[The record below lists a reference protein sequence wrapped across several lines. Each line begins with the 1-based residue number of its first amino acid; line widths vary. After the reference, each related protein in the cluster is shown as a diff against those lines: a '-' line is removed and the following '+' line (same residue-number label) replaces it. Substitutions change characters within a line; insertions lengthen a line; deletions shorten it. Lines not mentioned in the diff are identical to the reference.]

1 MNPAFPS
8 ALPRLC
14 IAALLLTLL
23 ASHVNA
29 QTPEHARILAA
40 SNRTMSAT
48 LTLTPGKPPLE
59 IQDLPAKRTLTL
71 PQLFTITLA
80 NGSTLRSSDLHPDG
94 NPTAISNP
102 TEKHLCANSDDLTS
116 GAHFH
121 WCLLVPAN
129 GSYMRAQLSIHAG
142 ARELPIAQV
151 HLLQFEDLQAH
162 VVGTVKG
169 SPAADDSMYFAF
181 EHPLSVTTVDHG
193 AVDASISR
201 VLPLQANQ
209 EVTYSA
215 VIGAYSPGQLRRDF
229 LAYIE
234 RERPRPYK
242 PFLNYNTWYDIGYEN
257 RYSES
262 GALDR
267 IHAFGTEL
275 VEKRHVQLDSFVFDD
290 GWDDPTSFWGFN
302 HDLPDGFTRIAQ
314 QAATYNAGIG
324 VWLSP
329 WGGYADQ
336 KRERIANGKSLGYE
350 IIASGFALSGPKYFH
365 DFSTICST
373 MIQKYNVNA
382 FKIDG
387 TGNAD
392 RVFPGS
398 VFDSDFDAAIHLIH
412 QIRAEKPGIFMNL
425 STGTYPSPFWLF
437 YSDTIWRGGDDHDF
451 AGVGSQRQRW
461 ITYRDE
467 QTYRNVVQTGP
478 LFPLNSLMLH
488 GMIFAQQAEDLGTDP
503 HRRFP
508 RAKSSPFSVAAH
520 SCRKCTSRHPSS
532 PPPTGT
538 SSPKPLAGPAT
549 TPPFSRIF
557 TGSAAI
563 PASCKFM
570 DGPRG
575 ARTAGSSPSAILPH
589 SHRRSTSTSL
599 PPLSSPRNSAAP
611 SPSRSPSRPPSP
623 RCTGTP
629 IKTAPSPSSPS
640 KFASSNLPAR
650 PNSPH
655 AETSEPTAHFRTP
668 PSTSEQLQPSP
679 VPATSQN
686 PATSPR
692 PSSTDPRRYNC

>member
-1 MNPAFPS
+1 
-8 ALPRLC
+8 
-14 IAALLLTLL
+14 
-23 ASHVNA
+23 
-29 QTPEHARILAA
+29 
-40 SNRTMSAT
+40 MSAT
-48 LTLTPGKPPLE
+48 LTLTPGKTQLE
-59 IQDLPAKRTLTL
+59 IRDLPAKRTITL
-71 PQLFTITLA
+71 PQLFSITLA
-80 NGSTLRSSDLHPDG
+80 DGSTLRSSDLRPDG
-94 NPTAISNP
+94 NLAANSSP
-102 TEKHLCANSDDLTS
+102 TEKQLCAESNDPTS

-129 GSYMRAQLSIHAG
+129 SRYMREQLTIHTG
-142 ARELPIAQV
+142 ARELAIAQL
-151 HLLQFEDLQAH
+151 HLLQFQDSRAH
-162 VVGTVKG
+162 VIGTVKG

-181 EHPLSVTTVDHG
+181 EHPLSVTTVDHS
-193 AVDASISR
+193 AVDAAISR

-215 VIGAYSPGQLRRDF
+215 VLGTSSPGQLRRDF

-290 GWDDPTSFWGFN
+290 GWDNPTSFWGFN
-302 HDLPDGFTRIAQ
+302 HDLPGGFTRIAQ

-329 WGGYADQ
+329 WGGYAEQ
-336 KRERIANGKSLGYE
+336 KRQRIANGKSLGYE
-350 IIASGFALSGPKYFH
+350 IIANGFALSGPKYFH
-365 DFSTICST
+365 DFSAICST
-373 MIQKYNVNA
+373 MIRNFNVNT

-412 QIRAEKPGIFMNL
+412 QIRTEKPGIFMNL

-467 QTYRNVVQTGP
+467 QTYRNVVQAGP

-488 GMIFAQQAEDLGTDP
+488 GMIFAQQAEDLSTDP
-503 HRRFP
+503 HHDFP
-508 RAKSSPFSVAAH
+508 DEVLSFFGSGTQLQEMYVTPSLLTSADWDIFAKTA
-520 SCRKCTSRHPSS
+520 RWSRDH
-532 PPPTGT
+532 
-538 SSPKPLAGPAT
+538 
-549 TPPFSRIF
+549 
-557 TGSAAI
+557 AAI
-563 PASCKFM
+563 LQDVHWIGGDPGKLQVYGWAAWSPH
-570 DGPRG
+570 GWIVTLRN
-575 ARTAGSSPSAILPH
+575 PSAQQQTFNLNPAAALELPAQ
-589 SHRRSTSTSL
+589 HRSAFTVTQ
-599 PPLSSPRNSAAP
+599 PFAAP
-611 SPSRSPSRPPSP
+611 SLPSQHWRSDQTVPLS
-623 RCTGTP
+623 
-629 IKTAPSPSSPS
+629 
-640 KFASSNLPAR
+640 
-650 PNSPH
+650 
-655 AETSEPTAHFRTP
+655 
-668 PSTSEQLQPSP
+668 LQPFEVRIFESAP
-679 VPATSQN
+679 IP
-686 PATSPR
+686 
-692 PSSTDPRRYNC
+692 

>member
-142 ARELPIAQV
+142 ARELPIAQL

-467 QTYRNVVQTGP
+467 QTYRNVVRTGP

-488 GMIFAQQAEDLGTDP
+488 GMIFAQQAEDL
-503 HRRFP
+503 
-508 RAKSSPFSVAAH
+508 
-520 SCRKCTSRHPSS
+520 
-532 PPPTGT
+532 
-538 SSPKPLAGPAT
+538 
-549 TPPFSRIF
+549 
-557 TGSAAI
+557 
-563 PASCKFM
+563 
-570 DGPRG
+570 
-575 ARTAGSSPSAILPH
+575 
-589 SHRRSTSTSL
+589 
-599 PPLSSPRNSAAP
+599 
-611 SPSRSPSRPPSP
+611 
-623 RCTGTP
+623 
-629 IKTAPSPSSPS
+629 
-640 KFASSNLPAR
+640 
-650 PNSPH
+650 
-655 AETSEPTAHFRTP
+655 
-668 PSTSEQLQPSP
+668 
-679 VPATSQN
+679 
-686 PATSPR
+686 
-692 PSSTDPRRYNC
+692 STDPRDDFPSEVLSFFGSGTQLQEMYVTPSLLTSTDWDILAKAARWSRDHAAILQDIHWIGGDPGKLQVYGWAAWSPHGWIVTLRNPSAQPQTFNLNLAAALELPAQQRRTFTVTQPFAPTLAPMHWHSDQNGALPLQPFEVRIFESARTP